1 MTTSHFS
8 DSFTREGSALLTG
21 TFHVWAGT
29 EREAYRRATE
39 ALEATARFHHLDAPV
54 ESHDVTLVY
63 TGFWRV
69 RFATDGSLGTP
80 EEDEG
85 HQRDYP
91 LTD

>member
-1 MTTSHFS
+1 VISNFS
-8 DSFTREGSALLTG
+8 NSFTREGTALLTAKV
-21 TFHVWAGT
+21 FVWAT
-29 EREAYRRATE
+29 NPENAYQKAWE
-39 ALEATARFHHLDAPV
+39 DLQLMARFHGFDAPV
-54 ESHDVTLVY
+54 ESHDVHLIY
-63 TGFWRV
+63 LGFWEV

>member
-8 DSFTREGSALLTG
+8 DSFTREGCQLLTG
-21 TFHVWAGT
+21 TFHVWANN
-29 EREAYRRATE
+29 EAEAYRRATE

-54 ESHDVTLVY
+54 ESHAVYLVY
-63 TGFWRV
+63 KGFYRV

-85 HQRDYP
+85 RQRDYP

>member
-1 MTTSHFS
+1 VISNFS

-21 TFHVWAGT
+21 TFHVWASYPA
-29 EREAYRRATE
+29 EAYRKATE
-39 ALEATARFHHLDAPV
+39 SLERTAAFFHLDAPV
-54 ESHDVTLVY
+54 ESHLVTEVY
-63 TGFWRV
+63 AGFYRV
-69 RFATDGSLGTP
+69 DFATDGSLGTP